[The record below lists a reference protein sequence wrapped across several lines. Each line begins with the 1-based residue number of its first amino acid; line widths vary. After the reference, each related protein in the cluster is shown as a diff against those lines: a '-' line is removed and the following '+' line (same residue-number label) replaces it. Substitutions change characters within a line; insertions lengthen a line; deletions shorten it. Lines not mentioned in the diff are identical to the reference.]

1 MESKVTVRQQTREKN
16 SKDAHNLTALLSDSL
31 WKSVNLAKEKGSS
44 SWLTALP
51 LTEYGFTLHKGAF
64 HDALALRYGWTPD
77 RLSSKC
83 ACGASF
89 SVEHTL
95 SCAKG
100 GFPLIRHNEIRDLT
114 ATLLTEVCNDVCTE
128 PELQPVTDEEL
139 IGATANSQ
147 AGARLDSAANGVWGV
162 LSREN
167 TLISEY
173 SIPMLHQI
181 GTPICNQFTES
192 MNR

>member
-1 MESKVTVRQQTREKN
+1 MPWPYDMVGHQIDYHQNVPVVPLFQLNIRCPVPKV
-16 SKDAHNLTALLSDSL
+16 
-31 WKSVNLAKEKGSS
+31 
-44 SWLTALP
+44 
-51 LTEYGFTLHKGAF
+51 
-64 HDALALRYGWTPD
+64 
-77 RLSSKC
+77 
-83 ACGASF
+83 ASH
-89 SVEHTL
+89 S
-95 SCAKG
+95 
-100 GFPLIRHNEIRDLT
+100 LIRHNEIRDLT